1 MGVATEQGAA
11 DNTRRT
17 ITTTTTMA
25 TGTTHRTIASSVP
38 DRTRYRGEWYDR
50 TGDCPTHLEGGAARA
65 GEMWTAL
72 EAVDRPTIYVS
83 ERMTSPEQPP
93 TIAVRV
99 GGCFDTYDLQGAPGP

>member
-1 MGVATEQGAA
+1 
-11 DNTRRT
+11 
-17 ITTTTTMA
+17 
-25 TGTTHRTIASSVP
+25 
-38 DRTRYRGEWYDR
+38 
-50 TGDCPTHLEGGAARA
+50 
-65 GEMWTAL
+65 MWTAL